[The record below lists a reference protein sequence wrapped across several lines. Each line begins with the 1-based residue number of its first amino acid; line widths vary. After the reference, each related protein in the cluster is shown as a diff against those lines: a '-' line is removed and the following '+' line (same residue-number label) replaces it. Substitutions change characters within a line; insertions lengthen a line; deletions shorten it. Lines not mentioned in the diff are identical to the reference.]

1 MHVAF
6 PNVALPF
13 VHVAFLIGLFHV
25 SIFKTKAEDIRGRGR
40 GLGLARVGIVCSFS
54 SN

>member
-1 MHVAF
+1 MHAAY

-13 VHVAFLIGLFHV
+13 VHVSFIIYLFHV
-25 SIFKTKAEDIRGRGR
+25 SIFKTKAEDIHGRGR
-40 GLGLARVGIVCSFS
+40 GLGLARVGIVFSFS